1 MAHETTQSKTIT
13 GLPLS
18 VVSPVDVGRLIR
30 ELEGL
35 DNAILEQGLR
45 GQTPAVPAM
54 THLMSQTVEMNKINL
69 LDESDR
75 KLLTQLLVSV
85 REKAPV
91 LHISFSADPTPAFVE
106 KIMAYLRREIHP
118 LVLMTAGLQPNIG
131 AGCIVRSTNKYF
143 DCSLRQN
150 FLNKRELLMDN
161 LRQVDV
167 AAPAP
172 VPAAAAPTAPAE
184 VAA

>member
-1 MAHETTQSKTIT
+1 MAHETTRSNTIT

-30 ELEGL
+30 ELESL

-45 GQTPAVPAM
+45 GQTVAIPPM
-54 THLMSQTVEMNKINL
+54 TRLMTQTIEMNHINL
-69 LDESDR
+69 LDEADR

-91 LHISFSADPTPAFVE
+91 LHISFSADPTPVFIE
-106 KIMAYLRREIHP
+106 KVMAYLRREVHP

-150 FLNKRELLMDN
+150 FLNKRELLMDK
-161 LRQVDV
+161 LREGDSPSATPKSPEVV
-167 AAPAP
+167 
-172 VPAAAAPTAPAE
+172 APAE
-184 VAA
+184 VVA

>member
-1 MAHETTQSKTIT
+1 VAHETTQAKTVT

-30 ELEGL
+30 ELETL

-45 GQTPAVPAM
+45 GQTVAVPAM
-54 THLMSQTVEMNKINL
+54 SRLMAQTIEMNHINI
-69 LDESDR
+69 LDEADR

-91 LHISFSADPTPAFVE
+91 LHLSFSADPTPAFVE

-143 DCSLRQN
+143 DCSLRQD
-150 FLNKRELLMDN
+150 FLEKRALLMEKLREGDN
-161 LRQVDV
+161 ITAQV
-167 AAPAP
+167 
-172 VPAAAAPTAPAE
+172 AAAAATPQPAE